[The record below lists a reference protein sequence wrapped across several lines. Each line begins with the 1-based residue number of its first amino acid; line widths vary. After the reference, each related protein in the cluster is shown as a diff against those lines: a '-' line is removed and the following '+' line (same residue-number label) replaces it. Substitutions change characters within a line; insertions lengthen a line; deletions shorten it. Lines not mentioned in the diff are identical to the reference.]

1 MVKVVQ
7 IAQKI
12 EKEYPVPSDMKK
24 ALSKNALVQDA
35 WKNITPIA
43 RRDFITWVESAKQSE
58 TRVRRI
64 GITCDKIASGKKRP
78 CCYAIV
84 PMNLYKALGEN
95 PKAKA
100 VWKNLNATEKRYLVS
115 WTQEVEGKE
124 SQGLRIEKVCKNLV
138 LKNITIKS

>member
-1 MVKVVQ
+1 MAKVTHL
-7 IAQKI
+7 ALKI

-24 ALSKNALVQDA
+24 ALSKNALVQEA

-43 RRDFITWVESAKQSE
+43 RRDFITWGESAKQSE

-64 GITCDKIASGKKRP
+64 GIACDKLASGKKRP

-100 VWKNLNATEKRYLVS
+100 VWKNLNATEKRDLVS
-115 WTQEVEGKE
+115 WTQEVAGKE
-124 SQGLRIEKVCKNLV
+124 AQGLRIEKVCNTLAHRK
-138 LKNITIKS
+138 